1 MAQATHDSIT
11 RRSLIA
17 GAAVVASTPAL
28 AAVPGITSP
37 IDPIFAAIEAHRLAW
52 DELSRKLPTLDEA
65 DDEDENAK
73 RELDRL
79 NDAIDAAEG
88 ELIDVIPTS
97 IAGIVAVLEYA
108 ANHVCVGNAFNDNYV
123 DEVSTALAGWAS
135 NCGVP
140 WEVIF
145 HRNLAT
151 ALEDIASA
159 VQS

>member
-17 GAAVVASTPAL
+17 GAAVIASTPAL
-28 AAVPGITSP
+28 AAVPAIPSQF
-37 IDPIFAAIEAHRLAW
+37 DPIFAAIEAHRAAW
-52 DELSRKLPTLDEA
+52 EELEGKLPALDKLQD
-65 DDEDENAK
+65 DDESAK
-73 RELDRL
+73 QELERL
-79 NDAIDAAEG
+79 HDAIDNAEDG
-88 ELIDVIPTS
+88 LIDVIPTS

-108 ANHVCVGNAFNDNYV
+108 ANHVCVGNTFTSGTYV
-123 DEVSTALAGWAS
+123 DEASTAFAGWDKHH
-135 NCGVP
+135 GVS

-151 ALEDIASA
+151 ALANIMA